1 MLVCHCQSISD
12 RDIRAAV
19 DWMRAADPD
28 TVITPGKI
36 YHALGKR
43 ADCGGCMPLFLDTM
57 RECATFQVPM
67 TLRGLRHVQPTGK
80 DHEGRRQGYRLSQPC
95 DPVRA
100 DSR

>member
-1 MLVCHCQSISD
+1 MIVCHCQHITD

-28 TVITPGKI
+28 TVITPGKV

-57 RECATFQVPM
+57 QARDSFAVPAPEAPPM
-67 TLRGLRHVQPTGK
+67 LRKRLAMIA
-80 DHEGRRQGYRLSQPC
+80 RR
-95 DPVRA
+95 
-100 DSR
+100 

>member
-1 MLVCHCQSISD
+1 MIVCSCHAISD

-43 ADCGGCMPLFLDTM
+43 AECGGCMPLFLDTM
-57 RECATFQVPM
+57 RGSASFRVPGRGAVPI
-67 TLRGLRHVQPTGK
+67 LRRKAQA
-80 DHEGRRQGYRLSQPC
+80 E
-95 DPVRA
+95 
-100 DSR
+100 